1 MNPILAQI
9 LAYTSLVVLAAM
21 AIYFAAR
28 AFDRWF
34 DDLFPPSP
42 EEVSRIEAQRVAKQA
57 TKEFR
62 WAQRRKRVRAFF
74 RALLSPINFL
84 RS

>member
-1 MNPILAQI
+1 MSPILAQI
-9 LAYTSLVVLAAM
+9 LAYTALVALAAVV
-21 AIYFAAR
+21 IYFAAR

-34 DDLFPPSP
+34 DELFPPSP
-42 EEVSRIEAQRVAKQA
+42 EEVSRIEAQRVARQA
-57 TKEFR
+57 TKDFR
-62 WAQRRKRVRAFF
+62 RAQRRKRVRAFF